1 MADDSSPILTRTQGL
16 HKGSFRLALI
26 RELQRGNNSKGR
38 TLERIARRLI
48 TMAEAGDMAAI
59 KEVMQRVDGA
69 VSTASGDTVG
79 ATNIGQLVI
88 QWRDPQQQVIGDTVT
103 IDALPAGDTVAG
115 NGRDTVQAIQG
126 QDSGRQ

>member
-1 MADDSSPILTRTQGL
+1 
-16 HKGSFRLALI
+16 
-26 RELQRGNNSKGR
+26 
-38 TLERIARRLI
+38 
-48 TMAEAGDMAAI
+48 MAAI